1 MSSPRTPQPPAY
13 NRAALAPGLLG
24 AIVLLAGIALL
35 GGDWYL
41 YVEYAVSILA
51 LILCVLCLA
60 LTGWLYTTDRF
71 WGEEWLE
78 ELHGF
83 FGELFVPLVALHL
96 AGVAYASWR
105 HRESLV
111 GAMITGDKPLHGDE
125 PSPSSG
131 DRTAS

>member
-51 LILCVLCLA
+51 LILCV
-60 LTGWLYTTDRF
+60 F
-71 WGEEWLE
+71 
-78 ELHGF
+78 
-83 FGELFVPLVALHL
+83 
-96 AGVAYASWR
+96 AGQAKQWWW
-105 HRESLV
+105 LV
-111 GAMITGDKPLHGDE
+111 GLIPVAVLWNPVWPLPLPVDAWRILNVVGAVVFVAAAVTIKIPADT
-125 PSPSSG
+125 
-131 DRTAS
+131 RR